1 MHSKF
6 NTTIL
11 EALTE
16 NIDIDKLI
24 QILKPILT
32 KQNPNISFDNNN
44 NIQINVDDY
53 VIITSPIKILS
64 KQDFEENEEIQTN
77 NNDINNDQNQPVV
90 DANIINSL
98 NNLSNSTNSNIANAA
113 KQTLAGLNNNINAI
127 GTALLNKTQKIAQ
140 DITNG

>member
-32 KQNPNISFDNNN
+32 KQNPNISFDNDN

-53 VIITSPIKILS
+53 VIITSPVKIIS
-64 KQDFEENEEIQTN
+64 KQDFEENEEMQAN
-77 NNDINNDQNQPVV
+77 NINKDQNQPVV
-90 DANIINSL
+90 DANIVNSL
-98 NNLSNSTNSNIANAA
+98 NNLSNSTNPNIANAA

-127 GTALLNKTQKIAQ
+127 GNALLNKTQKIAQ

>member
-77 NNDINNDQNQPVV
+77 NNDTNNDQNQPVV

-127 GTALLNKTQKIAQ
+127 GAALLNKTQKIAQ

>member
-1 MHSKF
+1 M
-6 NTTIL
+6 
-11 EALTE
+11 
-16 NIDIDKLI
+16 
-24 QILKPILT
+24 LKE
-32 KQNPNISFDNNN
+32 FD
-44 NIQINVDDY
+44 Y
-53 VIITSPIKILS
+53 
-64 KQDFEENEEIQTN
+64 
-77 NNDINNDQNQPVV
+77 QNQPVV

>member
-77 NNDINNDQNQPVV
+77 NNDTNNDQNQPVV

-98 NNLSNSTNSNIANAA
+98 NNLSNSTNSSIANAA

>member
-32 KQNPNISFDNNN
+32 KQNSNISFDNDN
-44 NIQINVDDY
+44 NIQINVDNY
-53 VIITSPIKILS
+53 VIITSPVKIIS
-64 KQDFEENEEIQTN
+64 KQDFEENEEIQANNTN
-77 NNDINNDQNQPVV
+77 KDQNQPVV
-90 DANIINSL
+90 DANIVNSL
-98 NNLSNSTNSNIANAA
+98 NNLSNSTNPNIANAA

-127 GTALLNKTQKIAQ
+127 GNALLNKTQKITQ

>member
-127 GTALLNKTQKIAQ
+127 STALLNKTQKIAQ